1 VRILG
6 PKTVGKINRLVQNV
20 PEYLPGEFFACSCD
34 STAMNR
40 LGIGPE
46 TAATSAPEKLAGF
59 TVNAFALPAG
69 TDGQDEGDEPRK
81 WKFPVPAKIAGR

>member
-1 VRILG
+1 
-6 PKTVGKINRLVQNV
+6 
-20 PEYLPGEFFACSCD
+20 
-34 STAMNR
+34 MNR

-46 TAATSAPEKLAGF
+46 TAATSTPEKLAGF

-69 TDGQDEGDEPRK
+69 TDGQDEGDESRK